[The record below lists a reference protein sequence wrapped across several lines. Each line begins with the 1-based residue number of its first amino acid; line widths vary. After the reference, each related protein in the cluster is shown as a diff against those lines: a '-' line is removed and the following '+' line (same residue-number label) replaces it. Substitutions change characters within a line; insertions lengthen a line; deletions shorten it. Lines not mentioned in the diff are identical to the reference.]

1 MGRFSLLALG
11 TAAVV
16 AAGLLV
22 SAGSA
27 VAAGPSA
34 AFRKVSDWGTGF
46 SGEYTVLNSGSTT
59 LSGWKVEFDLP
70 AGSAIG
76 SFWDAAMTQV
86 GGHFTFTDKGWN
98 GTLAPGQSAS
108 FGFNGA
114 PGGATAV
121 PSGCKLNGK
130 ACDGTTP
137 EDAVAPSVPQN
148 VRSTAKTANT
158 VSLAWNA
165 STDNVGVTGYEVYRG
180 GLPAATVTGTT
191 ATVEG
196 LAPDTSFTFTVR
208 AKDAAGN
215 LSAAS
220 AAVVVKTDAGGQPPA
235 GWHPSYLSVG
245 TVYEPFDGT
254 DRFFTKVK
262 PRFPAGKNVDYGYLY
277 LNGGQQIGE
286 WKSRAERLAGKS
298 KANGLTPVFVVYA
311 MGGNSDQPSV
321 MWSNLQSPS
330 YVNQVFG
337 GLKEIA
343 QTATNIMGSGKV
355 GYVIEPDTLGYLL
368 QQYAAGYGGDPDRMP
383 AATSG
388 AYDSGALVRGVDPD
402 FPNTLTGFV
411 KAMNHSLKK
420 HTPNSFLGWQ
430 LNLWAASGAPGNGIV
445 HSTEAFGFEAGKQRI
460 VDNARANAGFALKAG
475 VGYAAEFVS
484 IDKYGLDAMC
494 AEPSLAADPAR
505 ATWFWNNDLWNN
517 YLLFA
522 KTLKQTLSLPVVLW
536 QVPVGHINGT
546 TRPSPAEY
554 NASGTFPALPN
565 ESQRCEDSAS
575 TFFFGDTFTATGGR
589 LEYFTRNEWRDP
601 KLTVSGSTVTW
612 GSHFQ
617 EAADAGVVSILM
629 GAGVGTATRGVPQ
642 PANTPAVPVDAP
654 TDGYYW
660 ITRVQEYYAN
670 PVPVG

>member
-1 MGRFSLLALG
+1 MGRRSFTAWG
-11 TAAVV
+11 TAVVVV
-16 AAGLLV
+16 AGLVVFAGP
-22 SAGSA
+22 AG
-27 VAAGPSA
+27 AAGPSA
-34 AFRKVSDWGTGF
+34 VFRKVSDWGSGF
-46 SGEYTVLNSGSTT
+46 SGEYTVTNTGTSTV
-59 LSGWKVEFDLP
+59 SGWKVEFDLP
-70 AGSAIG
+70 SGSAIG
-76 SFWDAAMTQV
+76 SSWDATMTQA
-86 GGHFTFTDKGWN
+86 GSHFTFVDKGWN
-98 GTLAPGQSAS
+98 GTLAPGQTAS
-108 FGFNGA
+108 FGFNGT
-114 PGGATAV
+114 PGGASAV
-121 PSGCKLNGK
+121 PSNCKLNGK
-130 ACDGTTP
+130 ACDGSTPDDTT
-137 EDAVAPSVPQN
+137 APSVPQN
-148 VRSTAKTANT
+148 ARSTAKTANT

-165 STDNVGVTGYEVYRG
+165 STDNVGVASYEVYRD
-180 GLPAATVTGTT
+180 GLPATTSTGLAATVSGLSPETT
-191 ATVEG
+191 YV
-196 LAPDTSFTFTVR
+196 FTVR

-215 LSAAS
+215 LSGAS
-220 AAVVVKTDAGGQPPA
+220 AAVSVKTDAGGPPPA
-235 GWHPSYLSVG
+235 GWHPPYLSVG

-254 DRFFTKVK
+254 DRFFAKVK
-262 PRFPAGKNVDYGYLY
+262 PRFPAGSNVDYGYLY
-277 LNGGQQIGE
+277 LNGGQQIAE
-286 WKSRAERLAGKS
+286 WKGRAERLAGKS

-311 MGGNSDQPSV
+311 MGGNSDSPSV
-321 MWSNLQSPS
+321 MWSNLQSSS

-343 QTATNIMGSGKV
+343 TTATNIMGSGNV
-355 GYVIEPDTLGYLL
+355 GYVLEPDTLGYLL
-368 QQYAAGYGGDPDRMP
+368 QQYAGTYGNDPERMP

-411 KAMNHSLKK
+411 KAMNYALKK
-420 HTPNSFLGWQ
+420 HTPHAFLGWQ

-460 VDNARANAGFALKAG
+460 VDNAAANATFALKAG

-494 AEPSLAADPAR
+494 AEPGLATDPAR

-522 KTLKQTLSLPVVLW
+522 KTVKQTLSLPVVLW

-546 TRPSPAEY
+546 SRTSPTEY
-554 NASGTFPALPN
+554 NSSGRFPALPN
-565 ESQRCEDSAS
+565 TTQQCEDSAS
-575 TFFFGDTFTATGGR
+575 TFFFGDSFTASGAR

-617 EAADAGVVSILM
+617 EAAAAGVVSILM

-642 PANTPAVPVDAP
+642 PANTSAVPVDAP

-660 ITRVQEYYAN
+660 ITRVQEYYAR
-670 PVPVG
+670 PVPVS